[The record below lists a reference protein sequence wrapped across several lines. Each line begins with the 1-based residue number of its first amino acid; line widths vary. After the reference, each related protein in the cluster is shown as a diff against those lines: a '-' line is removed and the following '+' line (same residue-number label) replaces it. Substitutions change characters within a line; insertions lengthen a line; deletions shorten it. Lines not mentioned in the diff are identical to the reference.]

1 MHKAHDLDNQ
11 IIGTLKDEELDAV
24 TGGGAPL
31 PAGTWQVQ
39 PVFESVFSRY
49 VLGRYTKQPE

>member
-1 MHKAHDLDNQ
+1 MHKAHDLG
-11 IIGTLKDEELDAV
+11 IHSVETLKDEELDAV